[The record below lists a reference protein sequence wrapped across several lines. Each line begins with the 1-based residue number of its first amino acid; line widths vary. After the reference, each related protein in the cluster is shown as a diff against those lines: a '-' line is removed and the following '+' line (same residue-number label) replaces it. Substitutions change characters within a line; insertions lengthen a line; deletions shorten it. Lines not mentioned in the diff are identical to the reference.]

1 MTDVMLSAFRATKT
15 NETYDRTHRSNR
27 ADFWNFALDSFL
39 ALMDFLADSA
49 ALDSDLRFDFC
60 EYVLDVDGEESDH
73 VAIAGKF
80 PSQRRRVR
88 ATFQVMDRSPLEAV
102 VRLGS
107 QAVNGWK

>member
-1 MTDVMLSAFRATKT
+1 MTVVMLDAFRVTKT
-15 NETYDRTHRSNR
+15 NETSDQTHRSNR
-27 ADFWNFALDSFL
+27 ADFWDSALDNFL
-39 ALMDFLADSA
+39 AWTAFLADSVG
-49 ALDSDLRFDFC
+49 LDSDLRFDFC

-73 VAIAGKF
+73 VASVGRF

-88 ATFQVMDRSPLEAV
+88 VTFQVMDRSPLEAL